1 MQTPSSTFAETKPG
15 FVQLAACL
23 GFVVVSIDVSVV
35 NVALDVL
42 RGAFHADVTG
52 LQWVVNAYALVFAS
66 ALLLAGALG
75 DRFGAKRVFVVGY
88 ALFTCASVGC
98 GLAQS
103 LAALIGWRL
112 AQGVGAALL
121 VPNSLSVLREAFHEP
136 GSRSRAVGWW
146 AAGGGTAL
154 AAGPVIG
161 GLLIAAFGWRSIFLV
176 NVPVGA
182 IGLWMTM
189 RYAPPSRGHAGRS
202 LDPFGQVSGAL
213 ALAALAFAL
222 TEASSLSWQS
232 PLIAG
237 AFVLSVVSG
246 AVFVWLQA
254 RNPAGMLPLALFANR
269 TVSGATFI
277 GLIANLVFYGVVFT
291 FSLLFQTVWHF
302 TPERTGLAFLPMMAV
317 LVVMNIAA
325 GRWVNRWG
333 ARMLTM
339 IGLAI
344 AAVGYLSMLPALA
357 AQSYAWLIAP
367 MLIAGGGIALAV
379 PTLTNALLA
388 AVRREQSGIASGLL
402 NAARQVGGVMGV
414 ALFGFFVRHTQS
426 ALFMH
431 GLVQSLV
438 VSATLLAVA
447 LGVAWR
453 TLETRAPQAAAAGAK
468 LCRAGSS
475 SPH

>member
-1 MQTPSSTFAETKPG
+1 MQTSTATSVRPQPG

-35 NVALDVL
+35 NVALDAL

-112 AQGVGAALL
+112 AQGLGAALL
-121 VPNSLSVLREAFHEP
+121 VPNSLSVLREAFHDA
-136 GSRSRAVGWW
+136 GARSRAVGWW
-146 AAGGGTAL
+146 SAGGGIAL

-189 RYAPPSRGHAGRS
+189 RYAPLSRGHAGRS
-202 LDPFGQVSGAL
+202 LDPLGQVSGAF

-222 TEASSLSWQS
+222 TEASSLSWQD
-232 PLIAG
+232 PLIDA
-237 AFVLSVVSG
+237 AFVLSIASG

-269 TVSGATFI
+269 TVSGTTFI
-277 GLIANLVFYGVVFT
+277 GLIANLVFYGIVFT

-325 GRWVNRWG
+325 GRLVGRVG
-333 ARMLTM
+333 ARRLAMA
-339 IGLAI
+339 GLATAI
-344 AAVGYLSMLPALA
+344 VGYLSMLPALA
-357 AQSYAWLIAP
+357 TQSYAWLIAP
-367 MLIAGGGIALAV
+367 MLVAGGGIALAV

-431 GLVQSLV
+431 GLVQALV

-453 TLETRAPQAAAAGAK
+453 MLDARAIQPATAGLKA
-468 LCRAGSS
+468 CRAGSLS
-475 SPH
+475 LH